1 MPGRLGNSAM
11 TVSSLKTGGKLARL
25 FNDKENT
32 MKRTPTEL
40 YLDLMKKALAFT
52 LWPEPPIPIDTFNYK
67 LTPLKRVLV
76 SLASRFFRAKKLSI
90 ASAVT
95 LDQRVEGKCWP
106 GYADTMIGLK
116 RLDNL
121 QFCVETV
128 IREGV
133 EGDLIETGVWRGGAC
148 ILMRAILAAHAIE
161 NRKVYVADSFEGLP
175 KPDPEKFPADKG
187 DKLHAQLFLAVSQEE
202 VENNF
207 RKYGLLDECV
217 VFLKGWFKDTLPNA
231 PIEKLA
237 ILRLDGDMYGSTM
250 DALANLYPKLSKG
263 GFCIIDDYALKGCRA
278 AVDDFRTENGIISEM
293 KVVDWTG
300 RYWRKE

>member
-1 MPGRLGNSAM
+1 
-11 TVSSLKTGGKLARL
+11 
-25 FNDKENT
+25 

-40 YLDLMKKALAFT
+40 YLDLMKKTLSFT
-52 LWPEPPIPIDTFNYK
+52 LWPDPPIAIDLFKYYKRPLTRLVISFLSWILKSKQLVLAKQVTF
-67 LTPLKRVLV
+67 T
-76 SLASRFFRAKKLSI
+76 
-90 ASAVT
+90 T
-95 LDQRVEGKCWP
+95 EQREEGKIWP

-133 EGDLIETGVWRGGAC
+133 EGDLIETGVWKGGAC
-148 ILMRAILAAHAIE
+148 IFMRAILAAYSIE
-161 NRKVYVADSFEGLP
+161 NRKVYLADSFEGLP

-187 DKLHAQLFLAVSQEE
+187 DKLHIYPFLAVSQAE

-207 RKYGLLDECV
+207 RKYDLLDDCV

-263 GFCIIDDYALKGCRA
+263 GFCIIDDYALQGCRK
-278 AVDDFRTENGIISEM
+278 AVDDFRAENGIISKME
-293 KVVDWTG
+293 VVDWSG
-300 RYWRKE
+300 KYWRKE